1 MNAGNKKKK
10 VYVGMSGG
18 VDSSVVAGM
27 MQEAGYDVVGV
38 TMCFNIRHSKSRK
51 PSCCGADGIQDAKR
65 AAYTLGIAHYVF
77 NFAKEIDKHVID
89 NFTRE
94 YLSGRTPNPCVQCN
108 RYLKFGALFDRV
120 RKIGGD
126 YLATGHY
133 ARIEYNETAQRFE
146 LKKGEDI
153 FKDQTYFL
161 YSIKKKILP
170 FVLFPLGNLTKQQVR
185 VLAHKYKLPNAE
197 KPASQD
203 ICFVPD
209 GGYQK
214 FIEDRIDQ
222 KMITPGLFKD
232 SIGNVVGHHKGIARY
247 TIGQRDKLG
256 IALGRPVY
264 VYKIDKATNTVYV
277 GDTSRLYAQS
287 LRAGQLNFLRDDLP
301 RNTISIKAK
310 IRYNHPEVNARLTLC
325 EDGHALVEFKEP
337 QKSITPGQ
345 SVVFYEDDVVLGGGV
360 IEEAVTA

>member
-1 MNAGNKKKK
+1 MNVHNKKKK

-27 MQEAGYDVVGV
+27 MKEAGYDVVGV
-38 TMCFNIRHSKSRK
+38 TMCFNISHPKSKK

-77 NFAKEIDKHVID
+77 NFAKEIDQHVIA
-89 NFTRE
+89 NFTSE

-108 RYLKFGALFDRV
+108 RYLKFGALFDRI
-120 RKIGGD
+120 REIGGD

-133 ARIEYNETAQRFE
+133 ARIEYDKASQRFE
-146 LKKGEDI
+146 LKKGKDTL
-153 FKDQTYFL
+153 KDQTYFL
-161 YSIKKKILP
+161 YSVKKKILP

-185 VLAHKYKLPNAE
+185 ILARKYKLPNAE

-214 FIEDRIDQ
+214 FIEDRIEQ
-222 KMITPGLFKD
+222 KMIVPGPFKD
-232 SIGNVVGHHKGIARY
+232 SGGNIVGQHKGIARY

-264 VYKIDKATNTVYV
+264 VYRIDKAANTVYV
-277 GDTSRLYAQS
+277 GDVSNLYARS
-287 LRAGQLNFLRDDLP
+287 LIAGQLNFLTDNLP

-310 IRYNHPEVNARLTLC
+310 IRYNHPEVKARLTLH

-345 SVVFYEDDVVLGGGV
+345 SVVFYQDDVVLGGGV
-360 IEEAVTA
+360 IKEAAKI